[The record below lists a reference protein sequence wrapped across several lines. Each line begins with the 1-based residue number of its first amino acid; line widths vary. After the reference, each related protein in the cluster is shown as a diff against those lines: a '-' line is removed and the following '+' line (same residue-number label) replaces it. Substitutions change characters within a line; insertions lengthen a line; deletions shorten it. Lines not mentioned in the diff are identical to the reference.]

1 MSTLQG
7 FRMGGNPARLGLEQA
22 LLTYTK
28 EGPVGEAMIMQ
39 GLHPVAELVQE
50 AVEELEAAVKKELGD
65 LFQV

>member
-1 MSTLQG
+1 
-7 FRMGGNPARLGLEQA
+7 
-22 LLTYTK
+22 
-28 EGPVGEAMIMQ
+28 MIMK